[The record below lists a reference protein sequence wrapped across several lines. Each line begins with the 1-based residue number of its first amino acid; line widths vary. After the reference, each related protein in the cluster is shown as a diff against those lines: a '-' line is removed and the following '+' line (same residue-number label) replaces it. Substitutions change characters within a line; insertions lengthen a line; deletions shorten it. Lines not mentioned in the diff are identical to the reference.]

1 MHEDVF
7 GKLCAESGCGSVRVE
22 DFADATFCNGM
33 FDATC
38 AVFRVGGADIGDGTD
53 DMEKE
58 YAA

>member
-22 DFADATFCNGM
+22 DFTDATFCNGI
-33 FDATC
+33 FVATC
-38 AVFRVGGADIGDGTD
+38 ASGADIGDGTD